1 MENMGKSEFEEF
13 NRLNYGIAFQGFSIL
28 AVIALLAMIT
38 IPLLEAIGRPVA
50 GVGIPGA
57 AAWVQHLT
65 LWIGLLGA
73 ILATTSGRHIAIS
86 ATTLFRINRGKT
98 LISGLVA
105 FGAIC
110 VLFSL
115 MIASFNLVYFQY
127 ESPERIGGW
136 FPVWLAQAAMPATFL
151 SMAVLNIRRG
161 AAACKHRLL
170 LVFAAII
177 VVLVFALLPEDY
189 RYLLTTPGLIF
200 IVLLAFFGLPLYAV
214 LGGVGLLLFY
224 TANIPIA
231 AQSAE
236 SYRIITQ
243 PVLPS
248 IPLFAL
254 SGTIFAAGGAPRRL
268 VRVVKAW
275 TNWMPGG
282 AAISTVCGCA
292 LFTAVTGASGVTI
305 LALGGMLLPVLI
317 AANHKKNFS
326 IGLLTA
332 SGSVG
337 LLFPPS
343 LPVILYGIYG
353 HVAIDRLFLAAF
365 IPGLLLILML
375 TAISVY
381 AGQIN
386 KVSRDP
392 FDLREALLATWEAK
406 GDLFLPIMVVGG
418 LFGGILTLV
427 ETAALAALWAIL
439 LETVFHKEISLRSVL
454 TKSMVEA
461 AILVGSLLIVMGLA
475 SGLVSYLV
483 DEQIPL
489 KATELVR
496 NTIQSKWVFLL
507 LLNGLLLLVGAFM
520 DIFSAI
526 VVVVPLIA
534 PIGAAF
540 GVNPAQL
547 GVIFLANL
555 ELGYLTPPVGMNLF
569 FASLRFKQPLN
580 EIWKTVI
587 PFLFVI
593 ATWVLLITYVPY
605 ITVDMANLLGN

>member
-136 FPVWLAQAAMPATFL
+136 FPVWLAQAAMPAAFL

-161 AAACKHRLL
+161 AAAWKHRLL
-170 LVFAAII
+170 LVFVAII

-236 SYRIITQ
+236 FYRIITQ

-268 VRVVKAW
+268 VCVVKAW

-282 AAISTVCGCA
+282 GQPFQ
-292 LFTAVTGASGVTI
+292 LFVGVPY
-305 LALGGMLLPVLI
+305 LRQSPV
-317 AANHKKNFS
+317 
-326 IGLLTA
+326 
-332 SGSVG
+332 
-337 LLFPPS
+337 
-343 LPVILYGIYG
+343 
-353 HVAIDRLFLAAF
+353 
-365 IPGLLLILML
+365 
-375 TAISVY
+375 
-381 AGQIN
+381 
-386 KVSRDP
+386 
-392 FDLREALLATWEAK
+392 
-406 GDLFLPIMVVGG
+406 
-418 LFGGILTLV
+418 
-427 ETAALAALWAIL
+427 
-439 LETVFHKEISLRSVL
+439 
-454 TKSMVEA
+454 
-461 AILVGSLLIVMGLA
+461 
-475 SGLVSYLV
+475 
-483 DEQIPL
+483 
-489 KATELVR
+489 
-496 NTIQSKWVFLL
+496 
-507 LLNGLLLLVGAFM
+507 
-520 DIFSAI
+520 
-526 VVVVPLIA
+526 
-534 PIGAAF
+534 
-540 GVNPAQL
+540 
-547 GVIFLANL
+547 
-555 ELGYLTPPVGMNLF
+555 PPV
-569 FASLRFKQPLN
+569 
-580 EIWKTVI
+580 
-587 PFLFVI
+587 
-593 ATWVLLITYVPY
+593 
-605 ITVDMANLLGN
+605 

>member
-1 MENMGKSEFEEF
+1 MGKSEFEEF
-13 NRLNYGIAFQGFSIL
+13 NYLNHGIATQGFSIL
-28 AVIALLAMIT
+28 AIIALLAMIT
-38 IPLLEAIGRPVA
+38 IPLLEAIGRPFA

-57 AAWVQHLT
+57 AAWTQHLT
-65 LWIGLLGA
+65 LWIGLVGA
-73 ILATTSGRHIAIS
+73 VLATTSGRHIAIS
-86 ATTLFRINRGKT
+86 ATTLFKIKRGKT
-98 LISGLVA
+98 LISGFVA

-115 MIASFNLVYFQY
+115 IIASFNLVYFQY

-136 FPVWLAQAAMPATFL
+136 FPVWLAQAAMPAAFL
-151 SMAVLNIRRG
+151 SMAVLSIRRG
-161 AAACKHRLL
+161 AAAWKHRIL
-170 LVFAAII
+170 LVFVAII
-177 VVLVFALLPEDY
+177 VVVAFVFLPADY
-189 RYLLTTPGLIF
+189 RYLLTFPGLTLL
-200 IVLLAFFGLPLYAV
+200 VLLAFFGLPLYVV
-214 LGGVGLLLFY
+214 LGGAGLLLFY
-224 TANIPIA
+224 TADIPIA
-231 AQSAE
+231 AQLAE

-275 TNWMPGG
+275 TSWMPGG
-282 AAISTVCGCA
+282 VAISTVCGCA

-317 AANHKKNFS
+317 AANHKKHFS

-353 HVAIDRLFLAAF
+353 HVAIDRLFLASF

-381 AGQIN
+381 AGQTN

-406 GDLFLPIMVVGG
+406 GDLFLPVMVVGG

-439 LETVFHKEISLRSVL
+439 LETVFHREISFRSVL

-461 AILVGSLLIVMGLA
+461 AILVGALLIVLGLA

-483 DEQIPL
+483 DEQIPAR
-489 KATELVR
+489 ATELVR
-496 NTIQSKWVFLL
+496 NAIQSKWVFLL

-540 GVNPAQL
+540 GIDPVQL

-569 FASLRFKQPLN
+569 FSSLRFKQPLN

-593 ATWVLLITYVPY
+593 AIWVLLITYVPY
-605 ITVDMANLLGN
+605 ITVSMANLLGN

>member
-1 MENMGKSEFEEF
+1 
-13 NRLNYGIAFQGFSIL
+13 
-28 AVIALLAMIT
+28 
-38 IPLLEAIGRPVA
+38 
-50 GVGIPGA
+50 
-57 AAWVQHLT
+57 
-65 LWIGLLGA
+65 
-73 ILATTSGRHIAIS
+73 
-86 ATTLFRINRGKT
+86 
-98 LISGLVA
+98 
-105 FGAIC
+105 
-110 VLFSL
+110 
-115 MIASFNLVYFQY
+115 
-127 ESPERIGGW
+127 
-136 FPVWLAQAAMPATFL
+136 
-151 SMAVLNIRRG
+151 
-161 AAACKHRLL
+161 
-170 LVFAAII
+170 
-177 VVLVFALLPEDY
+177 
-189 RYLLTTPGLIF
+189 
-200 IVLLAFFGLPLYAV
+200 
-214 LGGVGLLLFY
+214 
-224 TANIPIA
+224 
-231 AQSAE
+231 
-236 SYRIITQ
+236 
-243 PVLPS
+243 
-248 IPLFAL
+248 
-254 SGTIFAAGGAPRRL
+254 
-268 VRVVKAW
+268 
-275 TNWMPGG
+275 MPGG

-317 AANHKKNFS
+317 AANHKKHFS

-353 HVAIDRLFLAAF
+353 HVAIDRLFLASF

-381 AGQIN
+381 AGQMN
-386 KVSRDP
+386 KVRRDP
-392 FDLREALLATWEAK
+392 FDIREALLATWKAK

-461 AILVGSLLIVMGLA
+461 AILVGALLIVLGLA

-496 NTIQSKWVFLL
+496 NAIQSKWVFLL
-507 LLNGLLLLVGAFM
+507 LLNGLLLMVGAFM

-540 GVNPAQL
+540 GVNPVQL

-569 FASLRFKQPLN
+569 FSSLRFKQPLN

-593 ATWVLLITYVPY
+593 AIWVLFITYVPF
-605 ITVDMANLLGN
+605 ITVEMADLLGN

>member
-1 MENMGKSEFEEF
+1 MENMGQIELEKF
-13 NRLNYGIAFQGFSIL
+13 NEVNHGIAAQGFSVLVIVALSTMIL
-28 AVIALLAMIT
+28 
-38 IPLLEAIGRPVA
+38 IPLLEAVGRPIL
-50 GVGIPGA
+50 GMGIPGA

-65 LWIGLLGA
+65 LWMALLGA
-73 ILATTSGRHIAIS
+73 VLAAITDRHIAIS
-86 ATTLFRINRGKT
+86 TTKIFRINRGKT
-98 LISGLVA
+98 LIPIFVA
-105 FGAIC
+105 SGAIFI
-110 VLFSL
+110 LL
-115 MIASFNLVYFQY
+115 NLAIASFNLVYFQY
-127 ESPERIGGW
+127 ESPEKIGGW
-136 FPVWLAQAAMPATFL
+136 FPVWLAQAAFPAAFC
-151 SMAVLNIRRG
+151 SMAIINLFKESTSR
-161 AAACKHRLL
+161 KHRLL
-170 LVFAAII
+170 LVFSAII
-177 VVLVFALLPEDY
+177 IGLFFVSFPEDY
-189 RYLLTTPGLIF
+189 RYLFTIPGLCL
-200 IVLLAFFGLPLYAV
+200 IVLLAFFGMPLYAV
-214 LGGVGLLLFY
+214 LGGTSLLLLY
-224 TANIPIA
+224 AANIPIA

-254 SGTIFAAGGAPRRL
+254 SGTVFAYGGAPKRL

-275 TNWMPGG
+275 TAWMPGG
-282 AAISTVCGCA
+282 AAIATVCGCA

-317 AANHKKNFS
+317 AANHKKHFS

-365 IPGLLLILML
+365 IPGLLLIFML
-375 TAISVY
+375 TGISIY
-381 AGQIN
+381 TGQTA
-386 KVSRDP
+386 KARREP
-392 FDLREALLATWEAK
+392 FDLREALAATWEAK
-406 GDLFLPIMVVGG
+406 GDLFLPIMVVVG

-439 LETVFHKEISLRSVL
+439 MEAVFHKELDLRRDLSKL
-454 TKSMVEA
+454 MVEA
-461 AILVGSLLIVMGLA
+461 SILMGALLIVLGLA
-475 SGLVSYLV
+475 SGLVAYLV

-489 KATELVR
+489 QATEIVR
-496 NTIQSKWVFLL
+496 NAIQSKWIFLL
-507 LLNGLLLLVGAFM
+507 LLNVLLLLVGAFM

-534 PIGAAF
+534 PVGAAF
-540 GVNPAQL
+540 GVHPVQL
-547 GVIFLANL
+547 GIIFLANL

-569 FASLRFKQPLN
+569 FSSLRFKQSLN

-587 PFLFVI
+587 PFLFVF
-593 ATWVLLITYVPY
+593 AVWVLLITYVPY
-605 ITVDMANLLGN
+605 ITADIADLVGK